1 MNIGTI
7 IDKINIKDLPDMIT
21 SYLHEYSIKELS
33 NLRGYY
39 SRLLEF
45 ISVDVKDSYLNR
57 ILKYLSSNTSSVINI
72 IEDFNENIYDKELL
86 DFSKYLADIINSTPN
101 YQVLYENLNRNVNF
115 IFFENNKEYCEVK
128 TLHNNKEY
136 NMFLFSLIKH
146 SFKTYQI
153 NLPGIM
159 GNRLLDEALT
169 LYYDTEHRKRVI
181 RASAEL
187 GNEIAINLHAAH
199 IYKDDKDAAVRV
211 LLKNKDKA
219 SELWQIA
226 FELEYNT
233 LSKETVSIIKKEL
246 KNVIE
251 ENDFTNKITVTK
263 KGQEKAYD
271 MTLLYAFKIYYYIAH
286 KFNFTKAY
294 NSLGKLMIFDMLSY
308 DNDRQKTIELAK
320 DYLKKAI
327 RMGNI
332 NSATNLSI
340 YYYNNKEDNEFD
352 YLTMKRLFEVSATLG
367 DIEASCFYGK
377 LLIEEGNFNDGVIN
391 LKYAA
396 ERKDGLS
403 CLELGKFYELT
414 SEYALAIEYYKKA
427 IIYHKYDA
435 AYYLSLLY
443 LKLNS
448 LKSND
453 KIPDENLL
461 NYLEIYKGKL
471 SDEIKIKAEKLL
483 NNKK

>member
-45 ISVDVKDSYLNR
+45 INDDVKDSYLNR
-57 ILKYLSSNTSSVINI
+57 ILKYLSSNNSSVINI

-86 DFSKYLADIINSTPN
+86 EFSKYLVNIINKTEN
-101 YQVLYENLNRNVNF
+101 YQNFYEILNRNVNF
-115 IFFENNKEYCEVK
+115 IFFENNKDYCEVK
-128 TLHNNKEY
+128 TFHNNKDY
-136 NMFLFSLIKH
+136 DMFLFSLIKH

-169 LYYDTEHRKRVI
+169 AYYDTEYRKRII

-199 IYKDDKDAAVRV
+199 IYKEDKDKSMKV
-211 LLKNKDKA
+211 LLKNKHKA

-226 FELEYNT
+226 FELEFNT
-233 LSKETVSIIKKEL
+233 LSKETFNLIKKEL

-251 ENDFTNKITVTK
+251 ENDFINKITVTE
-263 KGQEKAYD
+263 KGKEETYD
-271 MTLLYAFKIYYYIAH
+271 MALLYAFKIYYHIAN
-286 KFNFTKAY
+286 KFKFSKAY
-294 NSLGKLMIFDMLSY
+294 NSLGKLMIFDMVSY
-308 DNDRQKTIELAK
+308 NNDRKKTIELAK
-320 DYLKKAI
+320 DFLKKAI

-340 YYYNNKEDNEFD
+340 YYYNHKEDNEFD

-396 ERKDGLS
+396 ERKYGLA
-403 CLELGKFYELT
+403 CLELGKYYELT
-414 SEYALAIEYYKKA
+414 SEYDLAIEYYKKA
-427 IIYHKYDA
+427 VIYHMYDA
-435 AYYLSLLY
+435 SYYLSLLY
-443 LKLNS
+443 LKQNS
-448 LKSND
+448 TTLND
-453 KIPDENLL
+453 KIPDDNIFY
-461 NYLEIYKGKL
+461 YLELYKDKL
-471 SDEIKIKAEKLL
+471 SDDIKIKAEKLL
-483 NNKK
+483 NN

>member
-1 MNIGTI
+1 MNIGAI

-21 SYLHEYSIKELS
+21 SYLHEYSVKELS

-45 ISVDVKDSYLNR
+45 INDDVKDSYLNR

-86 DFSKYLADIINSTPN
+86 EFSNYLVTIINKTQN
-101 YQVLYENLNRNVNF
+101 YENLYENLNRNVNF

-128 TLHNNKEY
+128 SFHNNKEY

-169 LYYDTEHRKRVI
+169 AYYDTEYRKRI
-181 RASAEL
+181 IQASAEL

-199 IYKDDKDAAVRV
+199 IYKQDKDAAVKV
-211 LLKNKDKA
+211 LLKNKHKA

-226 FELEYNT
+226 FELEFNT
-233 LSKETVSIIKKEL
+233 LSKETFNLIKKEL

-251 ENDFTNKITVTK
+251 ENEFIDKITVTK

-271 MTLLYAFKIYYYIAH
+271 ITLLYAFKIYYYIAN

-294 NSLGKLMIFDMLSY
+294 NSLGKLMIFDMVSY
-308 DNDRQKTIELAK
+308 DNDRKKTIDLAK
-320 DYLKKAI
+320 NYLKIAI

-340 YYYNNKEDNEFD
+340 YYYNNKDDNEFD

-367 DIEASCFYGK
+367 DIEANCFYGK
-377 LLIEEGNFNDGVIN
+377 LLIEEGNFKDGVTN

-396 ERKDGLS
+396 ERKDGIA
-403 CLELGKFYELT
+403 CVELGKYYELT
-414 SEYALAIEYYKKA
+414 SEYDLAIEYYKKA

-443 LKLNS
+443 LKQNSITLNE
-448 LKSND
+448 
-453 KIPDENLL
+453 KIPDDNIFY
-461 NYLEIYKGKL
+461 YLKLYKDKL
-471 SDEIKIKAEKLL
+471 SDDIKIKAEKLI
-483 NNKK
+483 NKKN